1 MPATRLITKYKAK
14 TPSPR
19 EVWIVEDDAM
29 LSRVVTRVL
38 ESRGIACRAFNS
50 VTDFLEHF
58 KNNQTVDYLLL
69 LDYYLDDKTGLDLV
83 RHLERRGH
91 RFNFVVMTGR
101 GDEHLAVEI
110 MKSGAL
116 DYVVKT
122 PNFLDHLPLAIQQAF
137 ERIDL
142 QRKLQQSQQ
151 VLRHNLRKQKRLNA
165 RIIRQQEA
173 LKQEQARS
181 RGLLS
186 NILPERIA
194 AELLFNGTAK
204 ARYYSCVSV
213 LFADVE
219 DFSSLA
225 SSYSPIELVQKLDD
239 YFCAFDSIIDQFSLE
254 KIKTIGDCYMCAG
267 GIPDQDP
274 VNPWKM
280 VLAALQMQQ
289 LINDKAQLAKKN
301 GHRAFDFRI
310 GIHTG
315 EVVAGVVGRKKFAYD
330 IWGDAANTA
339 SWIVQAGEVNRV
351 NISRSTFSFVGEF
364 FECRSRGG
372 ISVKNHKKVE
382 LFLVSRLKKEFA
394 ADGRGVKPNKLFWE
408 KVLQLQGCQ

>member
-1 MPATRLITKYKAK
+1 MPATRLITKYKGK

-29 LSRVVTRVL
+29 LSRVVSRVL
-38 ESRGIACRAFNS
+38 ESRGISCRAFVD
-50 VTDFLEHF
+50 VTDFLRHF
-58 KNNQTVDYLLL
+58 ENNQQLDYLLL
-69 LDYYLDDKTGLDLV
+69 LDYYLDNQTGLDLV
-83 RHLERRGH
+83 RHLEHRGY
-91 RFNFVVMTGR
+91 RFNFLVMTGR

-142 QRKLQQSQQ
+142 QRKLQHSQQ
-151 VLRHNLRKQKRLNA
+151 VLKHNLRRQKRLNA

-173 LKQEQARS
+173 LRQEQARS
-181 RGLLS
+181 RGLLA
-186 NILPERIA
+186 NIFPEKIA
-194 AELLFNGTAK
+194 TELLHNGTAK

-225 SSYSPIELVQKLDD
+225 ASYSPIELVQKLDD
-239 YFCAFDSIIDQFSLE
+239 YFCAFDTIVERFALE

-267 GIPDQDP
+267 GIPDKDAT
-274 VNPWKM
+274 NPWKM
-280 VLAALQMQQ
+280 VLGALQMQQ
-289 LINDKAQLAKKN
+289 LINDKARLAKKN

-351 NISRSTFSFVGEF
+351 NISRSTFDFVGEF

-372 ISVKNHKKVE
+372 ISVKNHQKVE
-382 LFLVSRLKKEFA
+382 MFLVNRIKKEYA
-394 ADGRGVKPNKLFWE
+394 ADSRGTRPNELFWE
-408 KVLQLQGCQ
+408 KVLQLCGCH